1 MLWALAYSKERAIIE
16 AMSGHSKWSQI
27 KHKKG
32 ITDKK
37 RAVLFSKLLAAISA
51 AARTE
56 PNPEYNPR
64 LRSAIDTAREAHV
77 PQDNIERAV
86 KRSLDAGELEDL
98 TFEAYGPGGAA
109 IFVTA
114 ITNSRNRTVNEIKH
128 LLATTGGKWAE
139 TGSVAWAFDAINK
152 ESGTEWVAKFPQEI
166 SLEDQAGLE
175 TLLEALDDHPDIQ
188 DIYTNA
194 KLE

>member
-1 MLWALAYSKERAIIE
+1 
-16 AMSGHSKWSQI
+16 MSGHSKWSQI

-64 LRSAIDTAREAHV
+64 LRSAIDTAREAQV
-77 PQDNIERAV
+77 PQDNVERAI
-86 KRSLDAGELEDL
+86 KRSADAGELEEL
-98 TFEAYGPGGAA
+98 LFEAYGPGGVA
-109 IFVTA
+109 IFMTA

-128 LLATTGGKWAE
+128 LLSIAGGKWAE
-139 TGSVAWAFDAINK
+139 TGSVTWAFEPLEK
-152 ESGTEWVAKFPQEI
+152 ETGVEWQAKFPQEI
-166 SLEDQAGLE
+166 TLEDRAKLE
-175 TLLEALDDHPDIQ
+175 VLLEALDEHPDIQ
-188 DIYTNA
+188 EIYTNA
-194 KLE
+194 EME